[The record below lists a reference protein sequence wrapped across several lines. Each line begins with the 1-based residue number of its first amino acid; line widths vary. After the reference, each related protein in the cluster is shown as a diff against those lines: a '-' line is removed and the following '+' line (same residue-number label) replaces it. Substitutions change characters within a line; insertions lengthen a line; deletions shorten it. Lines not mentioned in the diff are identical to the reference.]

1 LTELK
6 KRRDELELTV
16 QERTE
21 AQQQLEKTLIIQ
33 KAILDNIADMAWLK
47 DREGRFL
54 AVNAA
59 FESASGINRD
69 QLVGRTDFDFWPQEL
84 AQRFRADDEEVM
96 KSCEPKRIEETRA
109 RETSKPTWIE
119 TIKSPI
125 CDADGTVIGITG
137 ISRNITKYVEEIAET
152 TAAKERIETELF
164 IASEIQKRMLPPEE
178 PEFALEKESQLC
190 AKYRPAR
197 EVGGDLCDY
206 FLAGDH
212 NLCFL
217 VGDVSEKG
225 VAAALFMALTI
236 ALIRISAKQGYLPD
250 QVLRMVNAELAQ
262 GSTMCMFVTLFIGS
276 IDLRTGELV
285 YSNAG
290 HNPPYL
296 LPATGGCRELK
307 IPRGKPL
314 GLPGKAEFQ
323 LAKTTLTPGDG
334 LFLFTDGITEA
345 VDVSGELFS
354 EIRLEDILDRM
365 PGLRAKEIVDGVFRR
380 LEDFSEGV
388 AQADDITAL
397 CVRFRS
403 SVQPSERTSVTLT
416 GDLSQ
421 IYVAGEALER
431 FARDHSI
438 AEDVLGDMWL
448 ALEEVVVNIIN
459 HGIESPSGRIEV
471 LFEIDRTTL
480 TITVIDDCRPFNPLD
495 VEPFEKDKYWNEK
508 LIGGLGLHL
517 VRNLTDSLEYH
528 RKDDKNVL
536 ILKKGLAQNIPTP

>member
-1 LTELK
+1 
-6 KRRDELELTV
+6 
-16 QERTE
+16 
-21 AQQQLEKTLIIQ
+21 
-33 KAILDNIADMAWLK
+33 
-47 DREGRFL
+47 
-54 AVNAA
+54 
-59 FESASGINRD
+59 
-69 QLVGRTDFDFWPQEL
+69 
-84 AQRFRADDEEVM
+84 
-96 KSCEPKRIEETRA
+96 
-109 RETSKPTWIE
+109 
-119 TIKSPI
+119 
-125 CDADGTVIGITG
+125 VIGITG